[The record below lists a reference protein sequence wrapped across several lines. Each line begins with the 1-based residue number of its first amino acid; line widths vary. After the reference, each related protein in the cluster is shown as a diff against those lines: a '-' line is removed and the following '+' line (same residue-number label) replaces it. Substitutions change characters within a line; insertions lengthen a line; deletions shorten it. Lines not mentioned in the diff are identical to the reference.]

1 MSEGVVWGI
10 IIGICVIIL
19 IAEAQV
25 FAPEKMPWNR
35 RKERKR
41 NAGKR

>member
-1 MSEGVVWGI
+1 MIAFV
-10 IIGICVIIL
+10 IIGVICVAVL
-19 IAEAQV
+19 TAEAAL